1 MSVSKMKYDRFKFL
15 KIRID
20 QGVAF
25 VTIDNPP
32 INLLNMELLGEL
44 SRLQRRI
51 AKDDDVRVIVFDSAD
66 PDFFIA
72 HFDVSILAILPD
84 EAPPKSNQLT
94 GMHPVCEAYRT
105 MPKVSIAKLEGVARG
120 GGSEFVLSLDMR
132 FGAIGKAILGQ
143 PEIILGIIP
152 GGGSTQRL
160 PRLMG
165 RSRAMEAILGGID
178 FSAELAE
185 RYGYI
190 NRALPQDELT
200 PFVEDLAYRIASL
213 PAESIAIAKRAVL
226 TALERPLI
234 EGLMEE
240 AYLFNQ
246 ACALP
251 AAKERMNWF
260 LQRDGQTREK
270 ELELSDPTSKSNL
283 LEEWKKWKSE
293 NK

>member
-1 MSVSKMKYDRFKFL
+1 MVVYKMKYNRFKLL

-32 INLLNMELLGEL
+32 MNLLNMELIAEF
-44 SRLQRRI
+44 SRLQRKITR
-51 AKDDDVRVIVFDSAD
+51 DDDVRVIVFDSAD

-72 HFDVSILAILPD
+72 HFDVSSLAILPD
-84 EAPPKSNQLT
+84 EAPPRSDQLT
-94 GMHPVCEAYRT
+94 GMHPICEAYRT
-105 MPKVSIAKLEGVARG
+105 MPKVSIAKLEGIARG

-143 PEIILGIIP
+143 PEIVVGIIP
-152 GGGSTQRL
+152 GGGGTQRL

-165 RSRAMEAILGGID
+165 RSRAMEAVLGGID

-200 PFVEDLAYRIASL
+200 QFVEDLAYRIASF
-213 PAESIAIAKRAVL
+213 PAESIAIAKQAVL
-226 TALERPLI
+226 TALEQPIVEGLI
-234 EGLMEE
+234 EET
-240 AYLFNQ
+240 YLFGK

-270 ELELSDPTSKSNL
+270 ELDESGL
-283 LEEWKKWKSE
+283 LNEFKKWKSE

>member
-1 MSVSKMKYDRFKFL
+1 MQYTRFKFL

-32 INLLNMELLGEL
+32 INLLNMELLGEF
-44 SRLQRRI
+44 SRLQRKV
-51 AKDDDVRVIVFDSAD
+51 AKDNDVRVIVFDSAD

-72 HFDVSILAILPD
+72 HFDVSLLAVMPD
-84 EAPPKSNQLT
+84 KAPPRSDQLT
-94 GMHPVCEAYRT
+94 GMHPICEAYRT

-120 GGSEFVLSLDMR
+120 GGSEFVLALDMR

-143 PEIILGIIP
+143 PEIVVGIIP
-152 GGGSTQRL
+152 GGGGAQRL

-165 RSRAMEAILGGID
+165 RSRAMEAVLGGVD

-190 NRALPQDELT
+190 NRALPSDELT
-200 PFVEDLAYRIASL
+200 PFVEDLAYRIASF
-213 PAESIAIAKRAVL
+213 PTESIAIAKRAVL

-234 EGLMEE
+234 EGLLEE

-246 ACALP
+246 SCALP

-270 ELELSDPTSKSNL
+270 ELELLNPTSQIDL